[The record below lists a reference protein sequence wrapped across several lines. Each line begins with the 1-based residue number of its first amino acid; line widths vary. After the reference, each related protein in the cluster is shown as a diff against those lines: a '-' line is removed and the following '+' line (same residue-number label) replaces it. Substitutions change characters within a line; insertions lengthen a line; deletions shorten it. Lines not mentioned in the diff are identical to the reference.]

1 MSLSKYESTQETTN
15 FARVA
20 RIILGPCTDVLR
32 AVLAKEITPLNLI
45 KAFNACIAQNK
56 KLPLSQEQEQLI
68 YGGNYLE
75 FDITLLYVLFRNVSS
90 IPPHAT
96 QWGNNPNLSD
106 RSVSANIERIRIKR
120 NHYLHIKHPS
130 ISKSDFEQEWKQMF
144 QIVKEL
150 EHYLGP
156 STDFQDAMTAIKKC
170 SMDPGVEQSYTQKL
184 RIVENLQVVVN
195 TLDGKKPVKDFN
207 LNIYTFLE

>member
-45 KAFNACIAQNK
+45 KHFNACISQNK
-56 KLPLSQEQEQLI
+56 KLSVSQEQEQLI

-96 QWGNNPNLSD
+96 KWGKQSK
-106 RSVSANIERIRIKR
+106 SVRQEC
-120 NHYLHIKHPS
+120 
-130 ISKSDFEQEWKQMF
+130 ISKHRKDS
-144 QIVKEL
+144 
-150 EHYLGP
+150 H
-156 STDFQDAMTAIKKC
+156 KKK
-170 SMDPGVEQSYTQKL
+170 SLLTYKAS
-184 RIVENLQVVVN
+184 
-195 TLDGKKPVKDFN
+195 FN
-207 LNIYTFLE
+207 LEDRF